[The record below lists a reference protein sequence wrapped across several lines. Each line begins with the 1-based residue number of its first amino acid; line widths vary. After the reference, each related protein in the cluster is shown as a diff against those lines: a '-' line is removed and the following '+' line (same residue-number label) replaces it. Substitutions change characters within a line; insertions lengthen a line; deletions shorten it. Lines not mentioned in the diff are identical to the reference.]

1 MLAASLNSRST
12 LKECS
17 IKGPDFVKGSVS
29 REVAQR
35 ARVLG
40 LVEAHLAGAWH
51 LETSEQPPAL
61 VRDVGNELDSPRL
74 QARDRVLDVLAHEVE
89 LVMISRV
96 ALTKARMEGVRP
108 RGHPSE
114 HPAPA
119 KTLSR
124 VR

>member
-12 LKECS
+12 LNECS

-51 LETSEQPPAL
+51 LETGEQPPAPGPRCRKRTRL
-61 VRDVGNELDSPRL
+61 PSLAGPRPRPGCPGTLDR
-74 QARDRVLDVLAHEVE
+74 ARDDFQSGLD
-89 LVMISRV
+89 
-96 ALTKARMEGVRP
+96 
-108 RGHPSE
+108 
-114 HPAPA
+114 
-119 KTLSR
+119 
-124 VR
+124 